1 MGTVIM
7 TKKRRN
13 NGRNKQGRGHVN
25 FVRCETSGARVPKGK
40 AVKKYIIRNMID
52 SAGMRD
58 LSEACAF
65 DQPYA
70 LPKILQGLLQHLRRY
85 PFKVGEEQVSCSPQ
99 GPHPATKVPSRRQP
113 EPREAQDRKQ
123 GATRSPGHQDF
134 LNLAVPHRTSC

>member
-1 MGTVIM
+1 M

-25 FVRCETSGARVPKGK
+25 FVRCETSGARVPKDK

-70 LPKILQGLLQHLRRY
+70 LPKMYYKVYYSISAAIHLRLVKNR
-85 PFKVGEEQVSCSPQ
+85 
-99 GPHPATKVPSRRQP
+99 SRVARKDRTP
-113 EPREAQDRKQ
+113 PPRFR
-123 GATRSPGHQDF
+123 PGF
-134 LNLAVPHRTSC
+134 YLNKLF

>member
-1 MGTVIM
+1 MGLQLLVVIM

-25 FVRCETSGARVPKGK
+25 FVRCETSGARVPKDK

-70 LPKILQGLLQHLRRY
+70 LPKVYYNISAAIHLRLVKNRSRVARKDRT
-85 PFKVGEEQVSCSPQ
+85 PPPRFRPGGQNRDNKPKDQNKDQSGPQV
-99 GPHPATKVPSRRQP
+99 T
-113 EPREAQDRKQ
+113 
-123 GATRSPGHQDF
+123 
-134 LNLAVPHRTSC
+134 RTS

>member
-1 MGTVIM
+1 MGLQLLVVIM

-25 FVRCETSGARVPKGK
+25 FVRCETSGARVPKDK

-70 LPKILQGLLQHLRRY
+70 LPKMYYKVYYSISAAIHLRLVKNRSRVARKDRT
-85 PFKVGEEQVSCSPQ
+85 PPPRFRPGGNQNREKPKTESKEQSGPQ
-99 GPHPATKVPSRRQP
+99 VT
-113 EPREAQDRKQ
+113 
-123 GATRSPGHQDF
+123 
-134 LNLAVPHRTSC
+134 RTS